1 VRGDELLH
9 RAVDRLPPPEAAEHP
24 VVPDL
29 GLEVMEVPIVG
40 DAGAQLVGD
49 CRLPPA
55 ADVVA
60 IRVACA

>member
-1 VRGDELLH
+1 
-9 RAVDRLPPPEAAEHP
+9 
-24 VVPDL
+24 VPDL